1 MLAEVFTFYHFWHLW
16 ATGEVVSVP
25 LSRTVISIWPLP
37 FGLLLQQAAEV
48 NQSSHIPF
56 SSATPTLASREMLRQ
71 RKETGNISPQN
82 FHSSVAHELTSRRD
96 MSSHLILRDPLE
108 EPEVNDV
115 ICLDFSCLLNVFWS
129 CNVWLYYILHLVT
142 HLTDFSANLSRRE
155 GKVEHNEGLRWE
167 NNLDKWPS
175 SPYDLI

>member
-1 MLAEVFTFYHFWHLW
+1 M
-16 ATGEVVSVP
+16 TGEVVSVP

-56 SSATPTLASREMLRQ
+56 SAATPTLASREMLRQ
-71 RKETGNISPQN
+71 RKEIGNIN
-82 FHSSVAHELTSRRD
+82 FHSLVAHDLTSKRD

-115 ICLDFSCLLNVFWS
+115 IRLDFSCLLNSYF
-129 CNVWLYYILHLVT
+129 LRPFLFFGHAMFGYMLHLVT
-142 HLTDFSANLSRRE
+142 HLTIFFSQS
-155 GKVEHNEGLRWE
+155 
-167 NNLDKWPS
+167 
-175 SPYDLI
+175 I